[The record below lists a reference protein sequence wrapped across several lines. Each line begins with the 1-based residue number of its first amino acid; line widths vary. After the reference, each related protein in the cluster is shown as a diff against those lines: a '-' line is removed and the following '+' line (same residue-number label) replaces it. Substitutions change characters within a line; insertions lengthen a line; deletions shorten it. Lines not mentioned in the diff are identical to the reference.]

1 MTDFNDNTRCN
12 SNKIVSLDFLD
23 REAALYKQ
31 SKESLKSNGEI
42 IDKVIKKNTEKEVEE
57 VQCAIKKLNEKVEA
71 IMQTDFVKEKQTV
84 IEASQE
90 QMSSSI
96 KKAYEAYFKVR
107 EYIIEKEGWWEQPMN
122 WNQKTLWKFH
132 AYAFSLEEGGAQI
145 FTYHIDGDG
154 DNDVITSMNA
164 RGYGLSW
171 HEQISKNGN
180 PYGVCFS

>member
-1 MTDFNDNTRCN
+1 MTDLSDTSQCN

-31 SKESLKSNGEI
+31 SKESLKTNGEI

-71 IMQTDFVKEKQTV
+71 IMQTDFVKEKQTA
-84 IEASQE
+84 IEDSQE

-107 EYIIEKEGWWEQPMN
+107 TYILEKEGLDDEQKQVYIKKLYHKIIDKFMTPEEKSMFEMLVSGGGLFMMN
-122 WNQKTLWKFH
+122 
-132 AYAFSLEEGGAQI
+132 
-145 FTYHIDGDG
+145 
-154 DNDVITSMNA
+154 ND
-164 RGYGLSW
+164 L
-171 HEQISKNGN
+171 
-180 PYGVCFS
+180 GVRQLIN

>member
-1 MTDFNDNTRCN
+1 MTDLSDTSQCN

-23 REAALYKQ
+23 REATLYKQ
-31 SKESLKSNGEI
+31 SKESLKTNGEI

-71 IMQTDFVKEKQTV
+71 IMQTDFVKEKQTA

-107 EYIIEKEGWWEQPMN
+107 TYILEKEGLDDEQKQAYIKKLYHKIIDKFMTPEEKSMFERLVSGGGIYIMN
-122 WNQKTLWKFH
+122 N
-132 AYAFSLEEGGAQI
+132 
-145 FTYHIDGDG
+145 
-154 DNDVITSMNA
+154 
-164 RGYGLSW
+164 GL
-171 HEQISKNGN
+171 
-180 PYGVCFS
+180 GVRQLIN